1 MRVLVTGATG
11 FVGEALLELLGLH
24 DVACIGRKRPVTLP
38 DSVTWIDADL
48 LKIDDSAQ
56 LEIER
61 FSPECCVH
69 LAWAG
74 LPDYS
79 LRMCLANLTAG
90 IQLFHLLNKL
100 GCRKII
106 GVGTCWEYGACTG
119 QIQESFPGFE
129 LNLFAAHKTA
139 LREIG
144 QSLIMGADRRFI
156 WARIFFVYG
165 ARQRSTSL
173 IPSAHISIKRGEVPK
188 INTLEAINDFVHVQ
202 DVASALLHL
211 LENGD
216 AIGTYN
222 IGSGQPTSVAEVVNA
237 IALQMGRELPYLNPN
252 LKLDNGFWADI
263 NRLKSLGWKPVHTL
277 RSGIGQVVSALES
290 SYAN

>member
-1 MRVLVTGATG
+1 VLVTGATG

-24 DVACIGRKRPVTLP
+24 DVACIGRKRPITLP

-48 LKIDDSAQ
+48 LKIDDSAR

-61 FSPECCVH
+61 FSPECCIH

-79 LRMCLANLTAG
+79 LEMCLANLTAG

-100 GCRKII
+100 GCRKIV
-106 GVGTCWEYGACTG
+106 GVGTCWEYGACKG
-119 QIQESFPGFE
+119 QMAEGVSGVG

-139 LREIG
+139 LHEIG
-144 QSLIMGADRRFI
+144 QSLMKGPDRRFI

-165 ARQRSTSL
+165 ERQRPSSL
-173 IPSAHISIKRGEVPK
+173 IPSAHLAIKLGDMPK
-188 INTLEAINDFVHVQ
+188 VNTPEAINDFVHVH
-202 DVASALLHL
+202 DVASALLL
-211 LENGD
+211 LIDDTD

-222 IGSGQPTSVAEVVNA
+222 IGSGQPTSVAEVVNV

-252 LKLDNGFWADI
+252 FKLDNGFWADI
-263 NRLKSLGWKPVHTL
+263 NRLKLLGWKPVHTL